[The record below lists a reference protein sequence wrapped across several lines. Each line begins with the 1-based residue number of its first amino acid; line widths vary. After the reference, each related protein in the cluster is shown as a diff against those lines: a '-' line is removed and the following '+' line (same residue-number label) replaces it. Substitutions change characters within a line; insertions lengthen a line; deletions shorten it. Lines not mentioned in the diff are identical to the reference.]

1 MRDPP
6 HPCPHP
12 KAAPT
17 LGQLGRALR
26 LPPASGLHG
35 CAGTAGWV
43 PGGPPCLWC
52 CCPPWACLRPSA
64 CGKRPLCTR
73 SRASVVTSGVTML
86 SCLHLLSCLHS
97 QDGSEGQCHPSGVVC
112 PHSQKRDLEQV
123 PLPQRRPRLQAL
135 PGPTLQS
142 LPGLRQLPKVRVTNR
157 DIPATSSSLT
167 DLE

>member
-1 MRDPP
+1 MPSSKSRA
-6 HPCPHP
+6 HPRPAGP
-12 KAAPT
+12 RTQTAACLWAP
-17 LGQLGRALR
+17 RLR
-26 LPPASGLHG
+26 GDS
-35 CAGTAGWV
+35 WV
-43 PGGPPCLWC
+43 GAGGPPCLWC

-142 LPGLRQLPKVRVTNR
+142 LPGLRQLPKVKVTNR